1 MPHHTVAPN
10 PHHHSV
16 SFYDH
21 DHEVVELVA
30 HFAVDALKLD
40 ERVVIVATPAH
51 RSGIDEL
58 LALLDVDAAH
68 ERATGRLVML
78 DAATTLATFL
88 VDGAPDR
95 DLFADTIGGVLD
107 RASAGGSTVR
117 VFGEMV
123 GLLWEAGNVTGALEL
138 ETLWND
144 LIELRRFQLLCA
156 YSTASMATARLAD
169 LGGVC
174 ARHTRLLP
182 PSSYEAGGHGET
194 SDPQL
199 SRVFLP
205 VPEAVAAV
213 RHFVT
218 RILER
223 WQEGGLASDAALV
236 ASELATNAVLH
247 ADSPFRV
254 SVDRSIGVVC
264 IAIQDVHL
272 GRAEQQQSVAGAVSG
287 RGMAIVEAVAR
298 RWGCDALPGGK
309 VVWAELSAS
318 G

>member
-1 MPHHTVAPN
+1 MPHNTVAPH

-30 HFAVDALKLD
+30 RFAADALGLD

-58 LALLDVDAAH
+58 LGFLDVDAAH
-68 ERATGRLVML
+68 ERAAGRLVVL

-88 VDGAPDR
+88 VDGAPDP
-95 DLFADTIGGVLD
+95 DLFAASIGGVLD
-107 RASAGGSTVR
+107 EASAGGATVR

-144 LIELRRFQLLCA
+144 LIERRRFELLCA
-156 YSTASMATARLAD
+156 YSTASLGTVRLAD
-169 LGGVC
+169 LGGIC

-182 PSSYEAGGHGET
+182 PPSYQAGRHGET
-194 SDPQL
+194 SGPLL
-199 SRVFLP
+199 SHVFLP

-218 RILER
+218 GILER
-223 WQEGGLASDAALV
+223 WQEEDLASDAALV

-264 IAIQDVHL
+264 VAIQDVHL
-272 GRAEQQQSVAGAVSG
+272 GRAEQRQSVAGAVSG

-309 VVWAELSAS
+309 VVWAELSS
-318 G
+318 SS

>member
-1 MPHHTVAPN
+1 MPHNTVAPD
-10 PHHHSV
+10 PHHHAV

-30 HFAVDALKLD
+30 HFAAETLTRD
-40 ERVVIVATPAH
+40 EHVVIVATAAH
-51 RSGIDEL
+51 RSGIDGV

-68 ERATGRLVML
+68 ERATGRLTML
-78 DAATTLATFL
+78 DAATTLDTFL

-95 DLFADTIGGVLD
+95 DLFEATIGAVLD
-107 RASAGGSTVR
+107 RAGAGGATVR

-123 GLLWEAGNVTGALEL
+123 GLLWEAGNVTGALDL

-144 LIELRRFQLLCA
+144 LIERRRFDLLCA
-156 YSTASMATARLAD
+156 YSTANLGTARLAD
-169 LGGVC
+169 VGGVC
-174 ARHTRLLP
+174 ARHTTLLP
-182 PSSYEAGGHGET
+182 PPSYRDGRDGEV

-205 VPEAVAAV
+205 VPEAIPAV

-218 RILER
+218 GILER
-223 WQEGGLASDAALV
+223 WQEGGLVPDAALV
-236 ASELATNAVLH
+236 ASELATNAVMH
-247 ADSPFRV
+247 ADSPFRL
-254 SVDRSIGVVC
+254 SVDRSVGVVC

-272 GRAEQQQSVAGAVSG
+272 GPAERQQSVAGAVSG
-287 RGMAIVEAVAR
+287 RGMVIVEAVAR

-309 VVWAELSAS
+309 VVWAELSS
-318 G
+318 TG